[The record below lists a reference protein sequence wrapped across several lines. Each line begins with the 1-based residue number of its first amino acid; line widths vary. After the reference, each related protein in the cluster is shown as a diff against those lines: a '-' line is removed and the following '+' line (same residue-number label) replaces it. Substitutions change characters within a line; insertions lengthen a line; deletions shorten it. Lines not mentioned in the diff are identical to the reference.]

1 MFKDINKN
9 KNQDVD
15 ILLIGRI
22 ATNIADSLFYITI
35 LWYFKTTFHS
45 PVALSLI
52 FIADSTIDM
61 CAFLFG
67 PLIDRVYIKKLLKS
81 VTIGQTCLSL
91 VVTLLFYFE
100 DCNQIVLVLLLLTYV
115 SSTIGSTLI
124 YPAEEKILPL
134 IVNKDKL
141 SNVNGLFQL
150 TYRILDLFL
159 DALATLLITYL
170 SLSATMIISAFVF
183 ATALC
188 FYTKLYLPKDLIV
201 AEKDEKYFTGKYL
214 HDLLK
219 GWQVLKNEGQILLLI
234 IPLAVTN
241 LFYGIASVGMPYFA
255 SQYLTKSAISYGGL
269 ELFSSIGGLLGSLII
284 SKIGILKQKLE
295 RIVVICLGLA
305 GISVILETMI
315 ANSIPILILVFAL
328 SSAFWIS
335 IMNINFEVLIQESF
349 NPHILGRIETI
360 NSSIIN
366 CMIPIGSF
374 LGGIIV
380 QRVSASFAI
389 SLQGIAEVITAV
401 FYLLVFNKKRRL

>member
-67 PLIDRVYIKKLLKS
+67 PLIDRVYIKKFLKS

-401 FYLLVFNKKRRL
+401 FYLLVFNKKS

>member
-115 SSTIGSTLI
+115 SSTIGSTLT

-219 GWQVLKNEGQILLLI
+219 GWQVLKNEGKILLLI

-380 QRVSASFAI
+380 QRVSASFAM

-401 FYLLVFNKKRRL
+401 FYLLVFNKKS

>member
-170 SLSATMIISAFVF
+170 SLSATMIISTFVF

-188 FYTKLYLPKDLIV
+188 FYTKLHLPKDLIV

-315 ANSIPILILVFAL
+315 ANSIPMLILVFAL

-401 FYLLVFNKKRRL
+401 FYLLVFNKKS

>member
-45 PVALSLI
+45 LVALSLI

-219 GWQVLKNEGQILLLI
+219 GWQVLKNEGKILLLI

-315 ANSIPILILVFAL
+315 ANSIPMLILVFAL

-401 FYLLVFNKKRRL
+401 FYLLVFNKKS

>member
-159 DALATLLITYL
+159 DTLATLLITYL

-401 FYLLVFNKKRRL
+401 FYLLVFNKKS

>member
-188 FYTKLYLPKDLIV
+188 FYTKLHLPKDLIV

-315 ANSIPILILVFAL
+315 ANSIPMLILVFAL

-401 FYLLVFNKKRRL
+401 FYLLVFNKKS

>member
-9 KNQDVD
+9 KKQNVNV
-15 ILLIGRI
+15 LLIGRI

-45 PVALSLI
+45 PMILSLV
-52 FIADSTIDM
+52 FIVDSAIDM
-61 CAFLFG
+61 CAFIFG
-67 PLIDRVYIKKLLKS
+67 PLIDRIYIKNLLKY
-81 VTIGQTCLSL
+81 VTIGQTILS
-91 VVTLLFYFE
+91 VFATILFYLTKWK
-100 DCNQIVLVLLLLTYV
+100 QLALILLLLTYV
-115 SSTIGSTLI
+115 LSTIGSTLI
-124 YPAEEKILPL
+124 YPAEEKILPA
-134 IVNKDKL
+134 IVSKDELTK
-141 SNVNGLFQL
+141 VNSLFQL
-150 TYRILDLFL
+150 AYRILDLFL
-159 DALATLLITYL
+159 DALATLIVTFF
-170 SLSATMIISAFVF
+170 SLSKAMIISAFIF
-183 ATALC
+183 AITLC
-188 FYTKLYLPKDLIV
+188 FYAKLYLPKNLIV
-201 AEKDEKYFTGKYL
+201 YEKDNDYFTGKYL

-295 RIVVICLGLA
+295 RIVVICLGWA
-305 GISVILETMI
+305 GISIILETMI
-315 ANSIPILILVFAL
+315 ANSIPMLILVFAL

-380 QRVSASFAI
+380 KRVSASFDI

-401 FYLLVFNKKRRL
+401 FYLLVFNKKS

>member
-188 FYTKLYLPKDLIV
+188 FYTKLHLPKDLIV

-295 RIVVICLGLA
+295 HIVVICLGLA

-315 ANSIPILILVFAL
+315 ANSIPMLILVFAL

-401 FYLLVFNKKRRL
+401 FYLLVFNKKS

>member
-134 IVNKDKL
+134 IVNRDKL

-183 ATALC
+183 ATAFC

-214 HDLLK
+214 RDLLK
-219 GWQVLKNEGQILLLI
+219 GWQVLKNEGQILFLI

-255 SQYLTKSAISYGGL
+255 SQYLTKSAISYGGV

-315 ANSIPILILVFAL
+315 ANSIPMLILVFAL
-328 SSAFWIS
+328 SSTFWIS

-349 NPHILGRIETI
+349 NLHILVRIETI

-366 CMIPIGSF
+366 CMIPIDSF

-401 FYLLVFNKKRRL
+401 FYLLVFNKKS

>member
-67 PLIDRVYIKKLLKS
+67 PLIDRVYIKNLLKY
-81 VTIGQTCLSL
+81 VTVGQIILSIVASIL
-91 VVTLLFYFE
+91 FHFKNWKTLT
-100 DCNQIVLVLLLLTYV
+100 LVLLLLTYIL
-115 SSTIGSTLI
+115 STIGSTLI
-124 YPAEEKILPL
+124 YPAEEKILPS
-134 IVNKDKL
+134 IVNKNKL
-141 SNVNGLFQL
+141 TKVNSLFQV

-159 DALATLLITYL
+159 DALATVIVTYF
-170 SLSATMIISAFVF
+170 SFNKAMVISAFVF
-183 ATALC
+183 TIALG
-188 FYTKLYLPKDLIV
+188 FYAKLYLPRNLIV
-201 AEKDEKYFTGKYL
+201 SVKDHDYFTGKYL
-214 HDLLK
+214 QDLLK
-219 GWQVLKNEGQILLLI
+219 GWYVLKNKGRILLLI

-241 LFYGIASVGMPYFA
+241 LFYGIASVGMPYFS

-269 ELFSSIGGLLGSLII
+269 ELFSSIGGLLGSLIV
-284 SKIGILKQKLE
+284 SKIDTLKPNLE
-295 RIVVICLGLA
+295 QLIVICLGLA
-305 GISVILETMI
+305 GISVVLEALV
-315 ANSIPILILVFAL
+315 ANYIPWLILIFAL

-349 NPHILGRIETI
+349 SPRILGRIETI

-374 LGGIIV
+374 LGGLIV
-380 QRVSASFAI
+380 QHFEAGIAI
-389 SLQGIAEVITAV
+389 LLQGLAEVLTAI
-401 FYLLVFNKKRRL
+401 FYLIYLR

>member
-52 FIADSTIDM
+52 FIADSAIDM

-67 PLIDRVYIKKLLKS
+67 SLIDRVYIKKLLKS

-134 IVNKDKL
+134 IVNRDKL

-183 ATALC
+183 ATAFC

-214 HDLLK
+214 RDLLK

-255 SQYLTKSAISYGGL
+255 SQYLTKSAISYGGV

-315 ANSIPILILVFAL
+315 ANSIPMLILVFAL
-328 SSAFWIS
+328 SSTFWIS

-349 NPHILGRIETI
+349 NLHILVRIETI

-366 CMIPIGSF
+366 CMIPIDSF

-401 FYLLVFNKKRRL
+401 FYLLVFNKKS

>member
-9 KNQDVD
+9 KKQNVNV
-15 ILLIGRI
+15 LLIGRI

-170 SLSATMIISAFVF
+170 SLSATMIISIFVF

-188 FYTKLYLPKDLIV
+188 FYTKLHLPKDLIV

-315 ANSIPILILVFAL
+315 ANSIPMLILVFAL

-374 LGGIIV
+374 LGGI
-380 QRVSASFAI
+380 SASFAI

-401 FYLLVFNKKRRL
+401 FYLLVFNKKS

>member
-295 RIVVICLGLA
+295 RIVVICLGLV

-401 FYLLVFNKKRRL
+401 FYLLVFNKKS